1 MPRDRTLRRH
11 SREVLDDSPDVASMD
26 DVTKA
31 TMPEDVPQNEDGS
44 VRIDGE
50 ITDHAAR
57 KMGGVTVESVAKNAS
72 MSRKIRDKALGRSV
86 RWNSE
91 DAYEVFDAIK
101 GAFPGEWSGST
112 VLVMRID
119 PAPKF
124 QYAPASMGTL
134 RDHAGLYKHIE
145 TLHGASPPATY
156 KVYFKSAS
164 NTEMGAGNFYMRDMT
179 APSMVQVIQPPPQQQ
194 QPQQPLPPYGGPGG
208 WQGQGGAP
216 QGGGP
221 QGYWP
226 QQPQQQQPIVVISP
240 PQQQA
245 APQAPQPQAAPQ
257 APQPIYM
264 PPPPPA
270 PGGYDPQRALVE
282 MMQAQNTATMA
293 VLERI
298 ANQMSKP
305 QPPPPPAGFIPLP
318 SEDYPMPPGFVRIPG
333 GMIPAPPMAAYQQPQ
348 PQLQGVG
355 AVPAQPAPV
364 QYAAPAHA
372 APVFQAPVPLDQ
384 QISGAV
390 KQVAGFMRGFQE
402 MQSTLS
408 QFAPGGAQ
416 STTPPL
422 DDEEEEEEQVPSPII
437 TQDVGGMPMAISRAT
452 GKMDIGM
459 TALGAIPKLM
469 SIAKDGLAEY
479 NKIVDKQ
486 AMHTAKLMADRTA
499 LANAVTAAAT
509 ATGRPQQPQALPQA
523 PMQAAPPQP
532 PPPPRPPVQAAPPAP
547 PPKRGVTV
555 PNGPLWP
562 T

>member
-11 SREVLDDSPDVASMD
+11 SREVLDDSPDVTSMD
-26 DVTKA
+26 DATKA
-31 TMPEDVPQNEDGS
+31 TMPEDVPQHEDGS
-44 VRIDGE
+44 VRTDGE
-50 ITDHAAR
+50 ITEHAAR

-72 MSRKIRDKALGRSV
+72 MSRKIKDKALGRSV

-101 GAFPGEWSGST
+101 NAFPGEWSSSM
-112 VLVMRID
+112 VLVTRTE

-124 QYAPASMGTL
+124 QYAPISMGTL
-134 RDHAGLYKHIE
+134 RNLEGLSKHIDS
-145 TLHGASPPATY
+145 LHSASPPATY
-156 KVYFKSAS
+156 RVSFRSAS
-164 NTEMGAGNFYMRDMT
+164 GTEQGAGQFYMRDTT

-194 QPQQPLPPYGGPGG
+194 QPQQSLPSYGGPGG

-348 PQLQGVG
+348 PQPQGVG

-364 QYAAPAHA
+364 QYAAPAHV

-416 STTPPL
+416 SIVPPV
-422 DDEEEEEEQVPSPII
+422 DEEPEEEEAPNPLM
-437 TQDVGGMPMAISRAT
+437 TQDIGGGIVMSINRKDGSTNWPAT
-452 GKMDIGM
+452 L
-459 TALGAIPKLM
+459 LGAVPKLVD
-469 SIAKDGLAEY
+469 SARAGFKDYQSAIERSAAL
-479 NKIVDKQ
+479 
-486 AMHTAKLMADRTA
+486 TSRTTQERIA
-499 LANAVTAAAT
+499 LANAIKGVQQ
-509 ATGRPQQPQALPQA
+509 PQQPQALPARPPSPQT
-523 PMQAAPPQP
+523 PPQAAPAA
-532 PPPPRPPVQAAPPAP
+532 VHAAPPAVAPP
-547 PPKRGVTV
+547 PPKRGVSV

-562 T
+562 Q

>member
-11 SREVLDDSPDVASMD
+11 SREVLDDSPDVTSMD
-26 DVTKA
+26 DATKA
-31 TMPEDVPQNEDGS
+31 TMPEDVPQHEDGS
-44 VRIDGE
+44 VRTDGE
-50 ITDHAAR
+50 ITEHAAR

-72 MSRKIRDKALGRSV
+72 MSRKIKDKALGRSV

-101 GAFPGEWSGST
+101 NAFPGEWSSSM
-112 VLVMRID
+112 VLVTRTE

-124 QYAPASMGTL
+124 QYAPISMGTL
-134 RDHAGLYKHIE
+134 RNLEGLSKHIDS
-145 TLHGASPPATY
+145 LHGASPPATY
-156 KVYFKSAS
+156 RVSFRSAS
-164 NTEMGAGNFYMRDMT
+164 GTEQGAGQFYMRDTT

-348 PQLQGVG
+348 PQPQGVG

-422 DDEEEEEEQVPSPII
+422 DDEEEEESQAPNPMIV
-437 TQDVGGMPMAISRAT
+437 QDVGGIAMAIDRAT
-452 GKMDIGM
+452 GKTNWAA
-459 TALGAIPKLM
+459 TAMGAIPKLVDA
-469 SIAKDGLAEY
+469 AKSGLTEY
-479 NKIVDKQ
+479 Q
-486 AMHTAKLMADRTA
+486 KLMDRQAAQTSRVLQERTH
-499 LANAVTAAAT
+499 LANAVAAAT
-509 ATGRPQQPQALPQA
+509 GRVQQQQPQALPA
-523 PMQAAPPQP
+523 PVPLPAQAA

-547 PPKRGVTV
+547 PPKRGVSV

-562 T
+562 Q